1 MKLKMLIVLNLSL
14 LFVMGLTAGGKHI
27 AQRLEPVDSEF
38 KSNYSKPGG
47 IVIGPALP
55 RAFHY
60 GGRHAVRDLDGYL
73 HVTWE
78 DPTYEF
84 NYYAHS
90 LDTLG
95 TVWTE
100 PIDPHKTYGVIVD
113 TATGEI
119 QYEID
124 RALMAKIAIDLRTGF
139 LYMMPFHRWNSGER
153 YKTGIT
159 RSTDGG
165 TTWTPYLDL
174 GTEINRP
181 DEEVSWGTMAI
192 GYDPNDNNKTIL
204 HIVYAKN
211 NADAMYTRAD
221 LTVIDDPSDPLSDL
235 VFTRSDGVT
244 VGDEAI
250 SYVPSGVV
258 FQGTI
263 VLDRNNDPHIIFSG
277 DGGADTFGDKTPYH
291 IYFKSAASAWGPI
304 PPQQLMAELETS
316 WGMPEMIFDKN
327 NRGYY
332 FLDKNDPYGAATF
345 GTWEP
350 PTNPTSATDFG
361 TLNNSGEVYGLQY
374 ALDLIDEN
382 FPNIEITSDD
392 DLYLPQADVDDAND
406 IIYLA
411 GNTNSYSNG
420 NGGDIVILYL
430 ENATS
435 YAGQDPSAMD
445 WKVFR
450 WITSDG
456 IGLGDVGAD
465 MIYDPSSSKID
476 IFWSGSGATTN
487 EAQYLPA
494 HVPPAAID
502 AQAKSIAI
510 SIPGDKIFVNEGDE
524 IGIVGVVK
532 NNGTNS
538 LPPVS
543 VMATV
548 SDSNGVDLF
557 SGSFV
562 APPLAPGGE
571 TPEIE
576 FGTWTVVGDRQSFS
590 LKLAVSVAGDEA
602 PYNDEVATSFF
613 AYPKP
618 DNSFGWDAFQDTA
631 YTNFPTYL
639 ADGSQFISGDWFPEE
654 AATGGWTVLDSSHG
668 NFGDARDDYI
678 STWMLSINTAPGDT
692 TGEGLPANVSAGI
705 RHMQG
710 VRGDTLFGDIAHP
723 VLHDTA
729 YAQPQNE
736 LLYSPVYSLRD
747 AEDLADSVQ
756 IRFQWKNPNNDGSYA
771 TWTIDNL
778 YVVER
783 GSQVTLNFDDA
794 VNASVEQ
801 GDINYPLTANID
813 LSIDGGT
820 TWLAVHHREATLD
833 GTVDD
838 RSISS
843 LYFAE
848 LDITDLLTSISVND
862 GISTVPRSH
871 ALYQNYPN
879 PFNPRTMIQFDIPEA
894 GDVRIDIYNLLGQ
907 KVMTLVN
914 GYMTV
919 GSHKVGFDA
928 SDLSSG
934 VYLYTLRAGNY
945 NAVKKLVLLK

>member
-1 MKLKMLIVLNLSL
+1 MKIKMIMALVFTISFLFLSGLMAGDKLVLP
-14 LFVMGLTAGGKHI
+14 
-27 AQRLEPVDSEF
+27 RLELGEQEF
-38 KSNYSKPGG
+38 TPDYSKPGG
-47 IVIGPALP
+47 IVIGPAMP

-78 DPTYEF
+78 DPTYSF
-84 NYYAHS
+84 NYYARS

-95 TVWTE
+95 TEWTE
-100 PIDPHKTYGVIVD
+100 PIDPHATYGVIVD

-124 RALMAKIAIDLRTGF
+124 RALMAKMAVDPRTGF

-153 YKTGIT
+153 YRTGIT

-165 TTWTPYLDL
+165 TTWTQYLDL

-204 HIVYAKN
+204 HIVYTKN
-211 NADAMYTRAD
+211 NVDAMYTRAD
-221 LTVIDDPSDPLSDL
+221 LTVIDDPSDPMSDL

-258 FQGTI
+258 FQGTV

-291 IYFKSAASAWGPI
+291 IYYKSAASAWGPI
-304 PPQQLMAELETS
+304 PPQQLMAELEDS
-316 WGMPEMIFDKN
+316 LGMPEMVFDKN

-332 FLDKNDPYGAATF
+332 FLDKNYPYGAATF

-361 TLNNSGEVYGLQY
+361 TLNNTGEVYGFEA
-374 ALDLIDEN
+374 ALDLIESN
-382 FPNIEITSDD
+382 FPGVEVVDDD
-392 DLYLPQADVDDAND
+392 DLYLPNADVDDDND
-406 IIYLA
+406 IVYLIA
-411 GNTNSYSNG
+411 NTNSYSNG
-420 NGGDIVILYL
+420 NGGDIVILAL
-430 ENATS
+430 NDATS
-435 YAGQDPSAMD
+435 YAGKSPAEME
-445 WKVFR
+445 WTLYR
-450 WITSDG
+450 WVTDDG
-456 IGLGDVGAD
+456 VGLGDVGPD
-465 MIYDPSSSKID
+465 VIYDPSSSTLD
-476 IFWSGSGATTN
+476 VFWSGSGATDN

-502 AQAKSIAI
+502 AKAKSIAI

-543 VMATV
+543 VLATV
-548 SDSNGVDLF
+548 TDSNGVDLF

-576 FGTWTVVGDRQSFS
+576 FGTWIVVGDRQSFS
-590 LKLAVSVAGDEA
+590 LKLAVSVVDDEA
-602 PYNDEVATSFF
+602 PYNDDVATSFF
-613 AYPKP
+613 VYP
-618 DNSFGWDAFQDTA
+618 DTSNAFGWDSFQDTA

-639 ADGSQFISGDWFPEE
+639 ADGSQFISGDWFPEDAE
-654 AATGGWTVLDSSHG
+654 TGGWTVEDNSHG
-668 NFGDARDDYI
+668 FFADPRDYYI
-678 STWMLSINTAPGDT
+678 STWMLLDEDGD
-692 TGEGLPANVSAGI
+692 GYAQI

-710 VRGDTLFGDIAHP
+710 VRNDTAFGDISVP
-723 VLHDTA
+723 PGYTDET
-729 YAQPQNE
+729 YAQPQDEMLLSPFADISGLTDGLFIEWDDNIDGTDGDDNFPIYAWVDLSTDGGATWEEVYHRDDETGPGSIAGPSQFLSFEVTSLVSGEDEVQFRFWWRNE
-736 LLYSPVYSLRD
+736 
-747 AEDLADSVQ
+747 
-756 IRFQWKNPNNDGSYA
+756 NNDGAYA
-771 TWTIDNL
+771 TWNIDNVYL
-778 YVVER
+778 MER
-783 GSQVTLNFDDA
+783 PTRIIIGCDH
-794 VNASVEQ
+794 
-801 GDINYPLTANID
+801 Y
-813 LSIDGGT
+813 
-820 TWLAVHHREATLD
+820 
-833 GTVDD
+833 
-838 RSISS
+838 
-843 LYFAE
+843 
-848 LDITDLLTSISVND
+848 
-862 GISTVPRSH
+862 GIGVPKSY
-871 ALYQNYPN
+871 ALHQNYPN

-894 GDVRIDIYNLLGQ
+894 GDVRIDVYNLLGQ
-907 KVMTLVN
+907 KVMTLIN

-919 GSHKVGFDA
+919 GSHKIGFDA
-928 SDLSSG
+928 SNLSSG
-934 VYLYTLRAGNY
+934 VYYYTLKTSDRTIT
-945 NAVKKLVLLK
+945 KKMLLLK